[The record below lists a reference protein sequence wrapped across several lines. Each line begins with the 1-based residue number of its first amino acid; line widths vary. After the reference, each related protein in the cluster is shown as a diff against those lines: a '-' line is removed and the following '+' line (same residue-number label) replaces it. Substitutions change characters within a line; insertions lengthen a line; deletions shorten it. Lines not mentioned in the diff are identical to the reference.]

1 MDAVGTRRRPVR
13 EARRPDPAGARPRQP
28 RQRAGTPGK
37 PAESLHHAELAL
49 ELFRAAGDPTG
60 HAYAL
65 NVVGWGHAVLG
76 DHRRAITYCQQA
88 LALQQRL
95 GDRYHEAETLTRI
108 GDTHHAGNEDA
119 AAHEAWRL
127 ALTIIEELG
136 HPDAD
141 LVRSKL
147 RSARQPRFPVT
158 KSG

>member
-1 MDAVGTRRRPVR
+1 MPLELAVDLYAKLGDRIQQAH
-13 EARRPDPAGARPRQP
+13 ARANLGNVLERQ
-28 RQRAGTPGK
+28 GK

-119 AAHEAWRL
+119 AVHEAWRL